1 MMEEEEEE
9 EEEEALCRNA
19 GLANSFALIELNP

>member
-9 EEEEALCRNA
+9 EEEKALCRNA
-19 GLANSFALIELNP
+19 GLANSFALFELNP

>member
-9 EEEEALCRNA
+9 DEEKALCSNA
-19 GLANSFALIELNP
+19 GLANSFALFELNP